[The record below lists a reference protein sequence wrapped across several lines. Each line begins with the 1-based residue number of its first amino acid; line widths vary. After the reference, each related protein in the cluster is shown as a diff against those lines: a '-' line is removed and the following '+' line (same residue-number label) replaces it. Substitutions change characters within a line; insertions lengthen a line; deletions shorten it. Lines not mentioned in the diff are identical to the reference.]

1 MLHTLNKINGLQ
13 MEIKLKWWTIL
24 CSSFLILFLSYH
36 FGYLHQL
43 YDADITKLSWIII
56 GLFFLL
62 NIRLGFQLHTNRRT
76 GNNFDWLMS
85 ETMISLGMVGTV
97 VGFIYMLSTIFTDI
111 NLDDI
116 RSVQDS
122 LGIMATGMGTALWT
136 TLIGLICS
144 ILYKTQLVLTETLN
158 LPRNEHEI

>member
-1 MLHTLNKINGLQ
+1 

-43 YDADITKLSWIII
+43 YNADITKLSWIII

>member
-1 MLHTLNKINGLQ
+1 
-13 MEIKLKWWTIL
+13 MEIKLKWWTVL
-24 CSSFLILFLSYH
+24 CSSILILFLSYH
-36 FGYLHQL
+36 FGFLTQL
-43 YDADITKLSWIII
+43 YYADITKLSWIII

-62 NIRLGFQLHTNRRT
+62 NVRLGYQLHTNRKT

-111 NLDDI
+111 DLDNI

-122 LGIMATGMGTALWT
+122 LGVMATGMGTALWT

-144 ILYKTQLVLTETLN
+144 ILYKTQLVLTEPLN
-158 LPRNEHEI
+158 IARNEHEV

>member
-1 MLHTLNKINGLQ
+1 

-24 CSSFLILFLSYH
+24 CSSFLILFLAYH
-36 FGYLHQL
+36 FGYLAQL
-43 YDADITKLSWIII
+43 YDADITKLSWVII

-62 NIRLGFQLHTNRRT
+62 NIRLGYQLHTNRET
-76 GNNFDWLMS
+76 GKNFDWLMS

-97 VGFIYMLSTIFTDI
+97 VGFIYMLSTVFTDI

-122 LGIMATGMGTALWT
+122 LSIMATGMGTALWT

-144 ILYKTQLVLTETLN
+144 ILFKTQLVLTEPLN
-158 LPRNEHEI
+158 LVRHNNE

>member
-1 MLHTLNKINGLQ
+1 

-24 CSSFLILFLSYH
+24 CSSLLILFLSYH

-43 YDADITKLSWIII
+43 YAADITKISWIII

-62 NIRLGFQLHTNRRT
+62 NIRLGYQLHTNRET
-76 GNNFDWLMS
+76 GKNFDWLMS

-97 VGFIYMLSTIFTDI
+97 VGFIYMLSTVFTDI

-122 LGIMATGMGTALWT
+122 LGVMATGMGTALWT

-144 ILYKTQLVLTETLN
+144 ILFKTQLVLTEPLN
-158 LPRNEHEI
+158 LVRHNNE

>member
-1 MLHTLNKINGLQ
+1 

-24 CSSFLILFLSYH
+24 CSSILILFLSYH
-36 FGYLHQL
+36 FGYLEQL
-43 YDADITKLSWIII
+43 YHADITKLSWIII

-62 NIRLGFQLHTNRRT
+62 NIRLGYQLHTNRKT

-144 ILYKTQLVLTETLN
+144 ILYKTQLVLTEPLN
-158 LPRNEHEI
+158 FARNEHEI

>member
-1 MLHTLNKINGLQ
+1 

-144 ILYKTQLVLTETLN
+144 ILYKTELVLTEPLN

>member
-43 YDADITKLSWIII
+43 YNADITKLSWVII

-62 NIRLGFQLHTNRRT
+62 NIRLGYQLHTDRKT

-144 ILYKTQLVLTETLN
+144 ILYKTELVLTEPLN
-158 LPRNEHEI
+158 FARNEHEI

>member
-1 MLHTLNKINGLQ
+1 
-13 MEIKLKWWTIL
+13 MEIRLKWWTVL
-24 CSSFLILFLSYH
+24 CSSLLILFLSYH
-36 FGYLHQL
+36 FGFLQQL
-43 YDADITKLSWIII
+43 YRADITKLSWIII

-62 NIRLGFQLHTNRRT
+62 NIRLGYQLHTNRKT

-97 VGFIYMLSTIFTDI
+97 VGFIYMLSTVFLDI

-122 LGIMATGMGTALWT
+122 LGVMATGMGTALWT

-144 ILYKTQLVLTETLN
+144 ILYKTELVLAEPLN
-158 LPRNEHEI
+158 LENNNNEQ